1 MEMYSLFIPANTTLV
16 KDFIK
21 MMTLS
26 DCALFKDYTI
36 TITDQKI
43 VRIDTITCSKQT
55 VVRDA
60 VSKIIMKE
68 STLEKSI

>member
-1 MEMYSLFIPANTTLV
+1 MEMYSLFIPQSTALV

-26 DCALFKDYTI
+26 DCALFRDYTI
-36 TITDQKI
+36 TITKQEV
-43 VRIDTITCSKQT
+43 VRIDVITCSKQI

-60 VSKIIMKE
+60 VSKIIMKGV
-68 STLEKSI
+68 TLEKSI

>member
-1 MEMYSLFIPANTTLV
+1 MEMYSLFIPQSTALV

-26 DCALFKDYTI
+26 DCALFRDYTI
-36 TITDQKI
+36 TITEQKV
-43 VRIDTITCSKQT
+43 VRIDVITCSKQI

-60 VSKIIMKE
+60 VSKIIMKGV
-68 STLEKSI
+68 TLEKSI